1 MSWRGLLRRRYWD
14 NERAQEMEAHIAHE
28 IEDNLGRG
36 MSEEEARRRAYVKFG
51 NPQKVRERIWQMNSL
66 GWLETVLRDVRHS
79 ARSLRHNPGYALLAV
94 ATLGLG
100 IGANTAIFT
109 VINGV
114 LLRPLPYAEQ
124 DRIVHID
131 QIEKR
136 TGSDPLGFSV
146 PEFFDY
152 RGQSSSFEQ
161 FSEYHSMLF
170 TLLGTKNPE
179 RVVTGVVS
187 ANFFDVL
194 GVKPVLGRVFVS
206 ADESKDAPPV
216 LVLSYAYWMREFGGD
231 RSVVGRV
238 FQMNDRA
245 HTVVG
250 VLPPLPDYPDANEV
264 YMPVSSCPFRME
276 PAMIADRDMRML
288 SAYARLKP
296 GVTAKQASTELN
308 AIRGRMV
315 AAFPKSYAG
324 WSGYSAT
331 VLPVKEELTH
341 GARPTLLA
349 LLAASAL
356 VLLLACANLANL
368 ALSRQIRRSKEVAI
382 RMATGAS
389 AWRVV
394 QQLTTEAA
402 IVAVAGA
409 CVGLA
414 ITSVS
419 TKLLVAYAARLTP
432 LAQGVRLD
440 GWVLLFG
447 LGSSLIAGVLFAT
460 LPGLLAFRTRL
471 AALQEAGERAA
482 GSERGTRIRTVLIM
496 AQVAFSFVLLVA
508 AGLMLHTIYNLLSV
522 DPGFKLSHVLS
533 MKINLNWTRYKDDSA
548 LTSFYQQLLNRTA
561 VLPGVQDA
569 SVSWKP
575 PLDPSGQGMA
585 GHVLVDGQVPSAST
599 PGVMVNYEVT
609 SQDYFRVLGV
619 PVMAGRTFT
628 NADTSKSQGVVVVN
642 ETMARRFWPGQ
653 NPIGHRLRSV
663 NSKNW
668 LTVVGVV
675 ADVREYGLDRAP
687 DNLAYVPLEQSLIQN
702 ATLMVRTRGNPLTMS
717 SQVEGIVHQI
727 DPQQPVSQV
736 RTLDQLR
743 TEQLGTPRVTATLL
757 GLFAAVAL
765 FITIVGISGT
775 VALSVARR
783 SKEIGIRMALGATRA
798 HILSDVLRKG
808 MGPVL
813 AGMALGAAGALLAT
827 RAMAQLIFGLK
838 PNDPP
843 TFAEIGLLFFV
854 AALVSCLVAGRRAMT
869 VDPLVTLR
877 TE

>member
-14 NERAQEMEAHIAHE
+14 NERAQEMEAHLAHE

-36 MSEEEARRRAYVKFG
+36 MSEEEARRRAYVRFG
-51 NPQKVRERIWQMNSL
+51 NPQKVRERIWQMNSF
-66 GWLETVLRDVRHS
+66 GWLESVLRDVRH
-79 ARSLRHNPGYALLAV
+79 ATRALRHNPAYALLAV

-114 LLRPLPYAEQ
+114 LLRPLPYAAP
-124 DRIVHID
+124 DRVVHID
-131 QIEKR
+131 QVEKR
-136 TGSDPLGFSV
+136 TGTVPLGLSV
-146 PEFFDY
+146 QELIDY
-152 RGQSSSFEQ
+152 RGQSRSLEQ

-194 GVKPVLGRVFVS
+194 GVKPVLGRLFVS
-206 ADESKDAPPV
+206 SDEGMEAAPV
-216 LVLSYAYWMREFGGD
+216 LVLSNAYWMKEFGGD
-231 RSVVGRV
+231 RNVVGRV

-245 HTVVG
+245 HTVIG
-250 VLPPLPDYPDANEV
+250 VLPPIPDYPDANEV
-264 YMPVSSCPFRME
+264 YMPVSSCPYRMA
-276 PAMIADRDMRML
+276 PMMIEDRDMRMVTG
-288 SAYARLKP
+288 YARLKP
-296 GVTAKQASTELN
+296 GVTMEQASTELN

-315 AAFPKSYAG
+315 AAFPKNYAG
-324 WSGYSAT
+324 WTGYSAT
-331 VLPVKEELTH
+331 ITPAREELTH

-349 LLAASAL
+349 LLAASGL

-402 IVAVAGA
+402 IVALAGA

-447 LGSSLIAGVLFAT
+447 VSSSLIAGVLFAA

-471 AALQEAGERAA
+471 TALQEAGERAA
-482 GSERGTRIRTVLIM
+482 GSERGSRIRTILVM
-496 AQVAFSFVLLVA
+496 AQVAFSFVLLA
-508 AGLMLHTIYNLLSV
+508 GAGLMLHTVYNLLSV
-522 DPGFKLSHVLS
+522 DPGFQLSHVLS
-533 MKINLNWTRYKDDSA
+533 MRISLNWSKYKGDAA
-548 LTSFYQQLLNRTA
+548 LSNFYQQLLPRTEA
-561 VLPGVQDA
+561 LPGVQGA
-569 SVSWKP
+569 SMSWKP
-575 PLDPSGQGMA
+575 PLDPSGEGMS
-585 GHVLVDGQVPSAST
+585 GHILVEGQVASAST
-599 PGVMVNYEVT
+599 PGVRMNYEVT
-609 SQDYFRVLGV
+609 SVDYFRVLGV
-619 PVMAGRTFT
+619 PVMAGRSFT
-628 NADTSKSQGVVVVN
+628 DADTLKSQPVVMVN
-642 ETMARRFWPGQ
+642 ETMARHFWPGQ
-653 NPIGHRLRSV
+653 NPIGHRLKSV
-663 NSKNW
+663 DSKNW
-668 LTVVGVV
+668 LTVIGVV
-675 ADVREYGLDRAP
+675 GDVRQYGLDRAP
-687 DNLAYVPLEQSLIQN
+687 DYLAYVPLNQSPIQSV
-702 ATLMVRTRGNPLTMS
+702 TLMVRTRGNPLAMS
-717 SQVEGIVHQI
+717 SQIEGIIHQI
-727 DPQQPVSQV
+727 DPEQPVTQV

-743 TEQLGTPRVTATLL
+743 SQQLGTPRVTATLL
-757 GLFAAVAL
+757 GLFAVVAL

-775 VALSVARR
+775 LALSVARR

-827 RAMAQLIFGLK
+827 RGMAQLIFGLK

-854 AALVSCLVAGRRAMT
+854 AALLSCLVAARRAMT

>member
-1 MSWRGLLRRRYWD
+1 
-14 NERAQEMEAHIAHE
+14 
-28 IEDNLGRG
+28 
-36 MSEEEARRRAYVKFG
+36 
-51 NPQKVRERIWQMNSL
+51 
-66 GWLETVLRDVRHS
+66 
-79 ARSLRHNPGYALLAV
+79 
-94 ATLGLG
+94 
-100 IGANTAIFT
+100 
-109 VINGV
+109 
-114 LLRPLPYAEQ
+114 
-124 DRIVHID
+124 
-131 QIEKR
+131 
-136 TGSDPLGFSV
+136 
-146 PEFFDY
+146 
-152 RGQSSSFEQ
+152 
-161 FSEYHSMLF
+161 
-170 TLLGTKNPE
+170 
-179 RVVTGVVS
+179 
-187 ANFFDVL
+187 
-194 GVKPVLGRVFVS
+194 
-206 ADESKDAPPV
+206 
-216 LVLSYAYWMREFGGD
+216 VLSYAYWMKEFGGD
-231 RSVVGRV
+231 RNVVGRV

-245 HTVVG
+245 HTVIG

-264 YMPVSSCPFRME
+264 YMPVSSCPFRMD
-276 PAMIADRDMRML
+276 PMMIANRDMRMV
-288 SAYARLKP
+288 SGYARLKP
-296 GVTAKQASTELN
+296 GVSMQQASTELN

-324 WSGYSAT
+324 WGGYFTTLA
-331 VLPVKEELTH
+331 LPKEELTH

-349 LLAASAL
+349 LLAASGL

-432 LAQGVRLD
+432 LAEGVRLD

-447 LGSSLIAGVLFAT
+447 LGSSLVAGVLFAA

-471 AALQEAGERAA
+471 TALQEAGDRAA
-482 GSERGTRIRTVLIM
+482 GSERGSRIRTLLVM
-496 AQVAFSFVLLVA
+496 AQVAFSFVLLAA
-508 AGLMLHTIYNLLSV
+508 AGLMLHTMYNLLSV

-533 MKINLNWTRYKDDSA
+533 MKLNLNWTRYKEEAA
-548 LTSFYQQLLNRTA
+548 LTNFYQQLLSRTD
-561 VLPGVQDA
+561 VLPGVQAA
-569 SVSWKP
+569 SISWMP
-575 PLDPSGQGMA
+575 PLDPSGQGMT
-585 GHVLVDGQVPSAST
+585 GHVLVDGQVATPTT
-599 PGVMVNYEVT
+599 PGVTVNYEVT
-609 SQDYFRVLGV
+609 SPDYFRVLGV
-619 PVMAGRTFT
+619 PVMAGRSFT
-628 NADTSKSQGVVVVN
+628 DSDTLKSQGVVVVN

-653 NPIGHRLRSV
+653 SPIGHRIRSV

-668 LTVVGVV
+668 LTVVGIVG
-675 ADVREYGLDRAP
+675 DVRQFGLDRAP
-687 DNLAYVPLEQSLIQN
+687 DNLAYVPLSQSLIQN
-702 ATLMVRTRGNPLTMS
+702 ATLMVSTRGNPLAMS
-717 SQVEGIVHQI
+717 SQIEGIVHQI
-727 DPQQPVSQV
+727 DPQQPVTQV

-743 TEQLGTPRVTATLL
+743 SQQLGTPRVTATLL

-775 VALSVARR
+775 LALSVARR

-827 RAMAQLIFGLK
+827 RGMAQLIFGLK

-854 AALVSCLVAGRRAMT
+854 AALVSCLVAARRAMT

-877 TE
+877 SE